1 MDLSSRVPTYLHS
14 TRLRLQSPLEI
25 PGSSTLGSKSFIQG
39 NTEVC
44 LFDSGEKL
52 HHLLP
57 KGHFYLQSL
66 LE

>member
-1 MDLSSRVPTYLHS
+1 MDLSSRVPTYLHRTMLS
-14 TRLRLQSPLEI
+14 LQSPFEI
-25 PGSSTLGSKSFIQG
+25 PGSSALGGESSVQG

-57 KGHFYLQSL
+57 KVHFYL
-66 LE
+66 